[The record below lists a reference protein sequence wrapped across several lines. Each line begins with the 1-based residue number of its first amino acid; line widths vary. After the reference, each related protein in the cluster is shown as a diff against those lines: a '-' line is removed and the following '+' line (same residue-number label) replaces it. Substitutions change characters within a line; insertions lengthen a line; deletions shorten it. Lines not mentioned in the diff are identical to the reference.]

1 MRLQAGTG
9 AHRAR
14 LQRNDK
20 RAISEIPSVKRGGRF
35 SHRLDFGVGKRIGMR
50 LTQVPPA
57 ANHLSVSGKHDGTD
71 RHLAIRG
78 GFAGQRDRRFHII
91 VPSHTPQCSGGH
103 TTAPHDWSARPTCMP
118 DLRTQPKRHERQP
131 MAKHA
136 HNRLLVGWKRLGNT
150 REGGTLAVFELILC
164 IIAAVVLSSFLSRF
178 IPKVS
183 TPLVQIALGALASQ
197 LPFFP
202 DVTLSPELFM
212 VLFIAPLLYL
222 EAHEIDK
229 SELIKS
235 VKLSLSLAIGLA
247 IATMA
252 AVGFALHA
260 VWPAIPLA
268 AALALGAALGP
279 TDAVAVSSLGRE
291 AALTQRQTS
300 VLKGESLF
308 NDASG
313 IVGFQFAIAAAV
325 SGVFEVGESAMQF
338 VASFF
343 GGAFFG
349 IVVGMVADVVFET
362 MRSLGW
368 ETMTTRILM
377 ELFLPFILYLGA
389 EAVHVSGILSVVAAG
404 LLIRFDRTGIGP
416 NVARTNIVSS
426 SVWGV
431 LSFSLNGTVFILLGM
446 LLPSAMTTSWDDPHV
461 SNWLLLTA
469 ILVVSAV
476 VIVMRFL
483 WISLMLRLARD
494 TTTGKRRKMTAKRWR
509 SAAVMTFGG
518 PKGTITLSLMFTIPY
533 TLAAGA
539 NFPMRNELIFIAGGV
554 IVVTLLLAN
563 FLLPLLAPNRNKD
576 TSTEMTEITIEV
588 LRRTVE
594 ELSGRVTPE
603 NRRAVLMIIDSYTK
617 RITRLK
623 QRTGEIDPQGYMR
636 LQIDALNWEKEYV
649 KNRLAGVRAAIK
661 ANPTGNRAANDL
673 EAEACERL
681 LDQIMSSLRHIET
694 EHNSGRTIWRLK
706 GRLRALQR
714 RTGTLVRRVNSRIRR
729 TTPLFSD
736 DELFAHTRV
745 VQVDAIEHV
754 IDRLYEEMGGDT
766 YNTEHCSGLLLDYR
780 RSESALRARPNMG
793 ISAEAQEQAEEVKR
807 ESYGIELGV
816 IQDMYE
822 AGDITRA
829 QSKQLR
835 RNVYVMSVDA
845 DAQI

>member
-1 MRLQAGTG
+1 M
-9 AHRAR
+9 
-14 LQRNDK
+14 
-20 RAISEIPSVKRGGRF
+20 
-35 SHRLDFGVGKRIGMR
+35 
-50 LTQVPPA
+50 
-57 ANHLSVSGKHDGTD
+57 
-71 RHLAIRG
+71 
-78 GFAGQRDRRFHII
+78 
-91 VPSHTPQCSGGH
+91 
-103 TTAPHDWSARPTCMP
+103 
-118 DLRTQPKRHERQP
+118 
-131 MAKHA
+131 
-136 HNRLLVGWKRLGNT
+136 
-150 REGGTLAVFELILC
+150 AVFELILC

-229 SELIKS
+229 SELLKS

-279 TDAVAVSSLGRE
+279 TDAVAVSSLGKE

-325 SGVFEVGESAMQF
+325 SGVFEVGESTMQF
-338 VASFF
+338 VVSFF

-533 TLAAGA
+533 TIAAGA

-554 IVVTLLLAN
+554 IVMTLLLAN

-594 ELSGRVTPE
+594 ELTGRVTPD
-603 NRRAVLMIIDSYTK
+603 NRRAVLMVIDSYTK

-649 KNRLAGVRAAIK
+649 KNRLAGVRTAIK
-661 ANPTGNRAANDL
+661 ANPTENRAANDL

-745 VQVDAIEHV
+745 VQVDAIEYV

-793 ISAEAQEQAEEVKR
+793 LSAEAQEQAEEVKR
-807 ESYGIELGV
+807 ESYGIELGA

>member
-1 MRLQAGTG
+1 M
-9 AHRAR
+9 
-14 LQRNDK
+14 
-20 RAISEIPSVKRGGRF
+20 
-35 SHRLDFGVGKRIGMR
+35 
-50 LTQVPPA
+50 
-57 ANHLSVSGKHDGTD
+57 
-71 RHLAIRG
+71 
-78 GFAGQRDRRFHII
+78 
-91 VPSHTPQCSGGH
+91 
-103 TTAPHDWSARPTCMP
+103 
-118 DLRTQPKRHERQP
+118 
-131 MAKHA
+131 
-136 HNRLLVGWKRLGNT
+136 
-150 REGGTLAVFELILC
+150 AVFELILC

-279 TDAVAVSSLGRE
+279 TDAVAVSSLGKE

-325 SGVFEVGESAMQF
+325 SGVFEVGESTMQ
-338 VASFF
+338 
-343 GGAFFG
+343 
-349 IVVGMVADVVFET
+349 VVGMVADVVFET

-539 NFPMRNELIFIAGGV
+539 DFPMRDELIFIAGGV

-563 FLLPLLAPNRNKD
+563 FLLPLLAPNRDKD

-594 ELSGRVTPE
+594 ELSGRVTPD
-603 NRRAVLMIIDSYTK
+603 NRRAVLMVIDSYTK

-623 QRTGEIDPQGYMR
+623 QRTGEIDPQGYMQ

-661 ANPTGNRAANDL
+661 ANPAENRAANDL

-694 EHNSGRTIWRLK
+694 AHNSGRMIWRVK
-706 GRLRALQR
+706 GRYKALQR
-714 RTGTLVRRVNSRIRR
+714 RMGTLAKRVNSRIRR